1 MATKFD
7 KLKGDMLADP
17 AAREEYD
24 RLAPEYEIASALITA
39 RKRAKLSQEQLAQ
52 RMKTTQTAIARM
64 ESGRHLPSMKTIMR
78 YAKAT
83 GSRISFKLVRA

>member
-83 GSRISFKLVRA
+83 GSRMSFKLVRA

>member
-1 MATKFD
+1 MTSKFD
-7 KLKGDMLADP
+7 KLKDEMLADP

-24 RLAPEYEIASALITA
+24 RLAPGFEIASALIAA

-64 ESGRHLPSMKTIMR
+64 ESGRHWPTMKTITR
-78 YAKAT
+78 YAAAT

>member
-1 MATKFD
+1 MMTKFD
-7 KLKGDMLADP
+7 RLKRDMLADP
-17 AAREEYD
+17 AARDEYD
-24 RLAPEYEIASALITA
+24 RLAPEFEIASALITA

>member
-7 KLKGDMLADP
+7 KLKKDMLADP
-17 AAREEYD
+17 AARAEYD

-64 ESGRHLPSMKTIMR
+64 ESGRHMPSMKTITR

>member
-7 KLKGDMLADP
+7 KLKREMLADP

-39 RKRAKLSQEQLAQ
+39 RKRAKLSQEQLAE
-52 RMKTTQTAIARM
+52 RMETTQTAIARM
-64 ESGRHLPSMKTIMR
+64 ESGRHTSNIKTLTR

-83 GSRISFKLVRA
+83 GSRVSFKLVRV